1 MLRGKVLGRLTADA
15 KNVTAG
21 KSSFISMTV
30 ASNEIVNKVET
41 TTFVTVNANTT
52 RYANLLEHLKK
63 GRLVY
68 VEGNLTTNAYT
79 DKNNQPK
86 SEIKIYTDFIQFVSA
101 GGQKSGENGETNT
114 NTTTNATTAPA
125 TNDASQDMAMP
136 PLKSKTKVKTEPEP
150 APAVAE
156 AEASDDLPF

>member
-30 ASNEIVNKVET
+30 ASNEIVNKVES
-41 TTFVTVNANTT
+41 TTFVTVNANTS

-68 VEGNLTTNAYT
+68 MEGNLTTNSYT

-86 SEIKIYTDFIQFVSA
+86 SEIKIFADFIQFINA
-101 GGQKSGENGETNT
+101 GGQKPAENGEANA
-114 NTTTNATTAPA
+114 NANATTAPA
-125 TNDASQDMAMP
+125 TSDATQDMTMP
-136 PLKSKTKVKTEPEP
+136 PLKSKTKAEP

-156 AEASDDLPF
+156 ANATNASDDLPF

>member
-68 VEGNLTTNAYT
+68 VEGKLTSNAYT

-86 SEIKIYTDFIQFVSA
+86 SDIKIFVDFIQFISS
-101 GGQKSGENGETNT
+101 GGQKSGENGEANA
-114 NTTTNATTAPA
+114 NTNATTTPA

>member
-68 VEGNLTTNAYT
+68 VEGNLTANAYT

-86 SEIKIYTDFIQFVSA
+86 SEIKIFADFIQFISA
-101 GGQKSGENGETNT
+101 GGQKSAENGEANA
-114 NTTTNATTAPA
+114 NTNATTAPA

>member
-30 ASNEIVNKVET
+30 ASNEMVNKVET

-68 VEGNLTTNAYT
+68 VEGNLTTNSYT

-86 SEIKIYTDFIQFVSA
+86 SEIKIFTDFIQFINA
-101 GGQKSGENGETNT
+101 GGQKPAENGEANA
-114 NTTTNATTAPA
+114 NADATTAPA
-125 TNDASQDMAMP
+125 TNGASQDMTMP
-136 PLKSKTKVKTEPEP
+136 PLKSKAKAEP

-156 AEASDDLPF
+156 SNATDASDDLPF

>member
-30 ASNEIVNKVET
+30 ASNEIVNKVES
-41 TTFVTVNANTT
+41 TTFVTVNANTS

-68 VEGNLTTNAYT
+68 MEGNLTTNSYT

-86 SEIKIYTDFIQFVSA
+86 SEIKIFADFIQFINA
-101 GGQKSGENGETNT
+101 GGQKPAENGEANA
-114 NTTTNATTAPA
+114 NATTAPA
-125 TNDASQDMAMP
+125 TSDATQDMTMP
-136 PLKSKTKVKTEPEP
+136 PLKSKTKAEP

-156 AEASDDLPF
+156 VNATNASDDLPF